1 MAITM
6 INWKHD
12 ETCPL
17 TPSLNKKDQRKHIS
31 HAGPR
36 LALQQEQLDL
46 RDSGMLIP
54 SDWRRFIQNDKV
66 QKIMMNH
73 LVLGVPCSQSHFA
86 GLKTLSS
93 QRDWWY
99 SIMMGQVPNLS
110 LWMRKNLV
118 LWPRVEQ
125 RKWILAK
132 NKNKNKNIIT
142 KKTNRQEE
150 SPEETKKT
158 RKKQEQQQTKKQNLH
173 FPQFFF
179 LFFPWFW
186 FSSLFFLFALFF
198 FAFLFFCQTYILCVV
213 GLINLVST
221 CASED
226 TRLRNQ

>member
-132 NKNKNKNIIT
+132 KQKQKQKHNHQKNKSTGRITRRNKKN
-142 KKTNRQEE
+142 K
-150 SPEETKKT
+150 KKT
-158 RKKQEQQQTKKQNLH
+158 RTQQTKKQNLH

-198 FAFLFFCQTYILCVV
+198 FCFFIFLSNPIFSVL
-213 GLINLVST
+213 LDS
-221 CASED
+221 
-226 TRLRNQ
+226 

>member
-1 MAITM
+1 MPTMAITM

-110 LWMRKNLV
+110 L
-118 LWPRVEQ
+118 
-125 RKWILAK
+125 
-132 NKNKNKNIIT
+132 
-142 KKTNRQEE
+142 
-150 SPEETKKT
+150 
-158 RKKQEQQQTKKQNLH
+158 
-173 FPQFFF
+173 
-179 LFFPWFW
+179 
-186 FSSLFFLFALFF
+186 
-198 FAFLFFCQTYILCVV
+198 
-213 GLINLVST
+213 
-221 CASED
+221 
-226 TRLRNQ
+226 